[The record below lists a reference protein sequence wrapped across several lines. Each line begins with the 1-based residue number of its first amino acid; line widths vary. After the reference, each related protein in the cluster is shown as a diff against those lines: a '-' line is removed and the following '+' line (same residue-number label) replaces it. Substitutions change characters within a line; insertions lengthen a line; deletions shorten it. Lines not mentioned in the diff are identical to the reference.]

1 VLQNPRPFSATE
13 IEDCWAR
20 YFAYGTIERP
30 EQLIAILC
38 REMGWTYEQYLDQP
52 TWFVQSLMYLLSE
65 EAKAAKQ
72 RQEAS

>member
-1 VLQNPRPFSATE
+1 MHPNSRPFSASE

-20 YFAYGTIERP
+20 YFAFGSIERN
-30 EQLIAILC
+30 EQLVAILC

-52 TWFVQSLMYLLSE
+52 SWFVQMLMYLISE